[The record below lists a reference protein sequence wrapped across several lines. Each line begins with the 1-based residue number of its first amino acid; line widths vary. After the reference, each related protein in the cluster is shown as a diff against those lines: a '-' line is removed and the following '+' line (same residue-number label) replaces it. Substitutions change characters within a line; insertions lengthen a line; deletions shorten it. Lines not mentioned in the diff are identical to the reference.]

1 VLCPAV
7 SSAGPIGD
15 HRMIGAAE
23 DVKRDNDQEVV
34 TGWALGAALD
44 KVVGQLFRVVR
55 TARR

>member
-1 VLCPAV
+1 MV
-7 SSAGPIGD
+7 
-15 HRMIGAAE
+15 GAAE
-23 DVKRDNDQEVV
+23 GVKRDSGQEVV